1 MILASTWYFDPTTQD
16 MLLIQHISRGW
27 RWMGSRKRGF
37 QPLNR
42 LHSQHGRR
50 SSSSRTFGW
59 LGGKANQQ
67 DHKRKDFLSGR
78 QIIPASKSSSITII
92 SASNPSATNSLAMER
107 NQILS
112 SPIGTRTTNQ
122 TKAIPSMDAKYHLS
136 DMMGMLTFS
145 YQLLQKQN
153 AETSN
158 AVIHYFDRS
167 EYARAAADFTRLAN
181 YEGALTAK
189 RDQED
194 DDKLQTGIDYA
205 KSKGV
210 IDPNYVPQP
219 YVDIDVLG
227 KTPDQVADQILQQ
240 VRNDSG
246 AVVESGVIVLVGLSG
261 TGKGTTVTK
270 LRQKLE
276 DEQGKQVVTWSNG
289 NIFRS
294 VTLLAATWCEQQP
307 NGPVDIQQALAKENL
322 ANFMSMLSFGKFG
335 DDDKYDTRIQGL
347 GLDLL
352 VSQVQNTVLK
362 SPKVSQNI
370 PTVAEVTQGEVILFA
385 AEAMKRMTT
394 ETPNLFVLL
403 EGRAQTVNYVPT
415 PYRFCLILSDGSLIG
430 KRRAA
435 QRLMAQSLRELRPPS
450 DSWSST
456 TDSPDSSAVEAALN
470 KALQSLVRDI
480 PKSKLRPSLTSSSRR
495 KRRRLKV
502 DRRTTKQN
510 S

>member
-1 MILASTWYFDPTTQD
+1 
-16 MLLIQHISRGW
+16 
-27 RWMGSRKRGF
+27 MG
-37 QPLNR
+37 
-42 LHSQHGRR
+42 
-50 SSSSRTFGW
+50 
-59 LGGKANQQ
+59 
-67 DHKRKDFLSGR
+67 
-78 QIIPASKSSSITII
+78 ITY
-92 SASNPSATNSLAMER
+92 E
-107 NQILS
+107 
-112 SPIGTRTTNQ
+112 
-122 TKAIPSMDAKYHLS
+122 
-136 DMMGMLTFS
+136 
-145 YQLLQKQN
+145 LLQKQN
-153 AETSN
+153 SDTSN
-158 AVIHYFDRS
+158 ALI
-167 EYARAAADFTRLAN
+167 EYYDPSTNNAGAAEFTKLAE
-181 YEGALTAK
+181 YEGDLTAT

-194 DDKLQTGIDYA
+194 DDKLQRGIDYA

-276 DEQGKQVVTWSNG
+276 GEQGKQVVTWSNG

-435 QRLMAQSLRELRPPS
+435 QRLMAEALKELP
-450 DSWSST
+450 T
-456 TDSPDSSAVEAALN
+456 PDGSETPNAASVEAVLQQALATMVQEIA
-470 KALQSLVRDI
+470 K
-480 PKSKLRPSLTSSSRR
+480 
-495 KRRRLKV
+495 
-502 DRRTTKQN
+502 
-510 S
+510 